1 MFFLERSWSRVGIHF
16 WCISFPFV
24 ICNLLLSLTLAY
36 DNSFGCLLFAAL
48 CLGIR
53 ETAFELCVMGK
64 LDAMERLMIGFMNGF
79 LFSILMALSFAASYA
94 LIHVMLYQILMPPLV
109 FQCLFALCLP
119 LARGLLQMLVAHFL
133 SSAAI
138 LLRDVEDFSHVPQF
152 DSLVIYADVAFV
164 MWMMLQVPCAFFILV
179 VPNVVT
185 FGVAA
190 SSNVVI
196 DIFFVHAL
204 DALQKQRRKPCIST
218 EENTPKFCMERP
230 VSVVATLMGGR
241 LGDGRLSEETHL
253 NLNLLDQLGT
263 TARQA
268 CTCCRMKNQTT
279 SEPAEM
285 SPRVSLLH
293 DEFDHMAIR
302 CEHQIQNGLGWTVF
316 LYQERKLTFATHLV
330 TNTVAVALACVS
342 VPLLWPHGVQWGAFG
357 VRVFAL
363 IALRLVAD
371 YACCLVLHNGSAEL
385 LSKERWA
392 LWEGRLDLATPA
404 SWMCRV
410 VAASCPLLPVIA
422 AAR

>member
-1 MFFLERSWSRVGIHF
+1 MTAASLRDILNTPALFPLFIIGYNCLVAASIIPFAMSIGCLTKFIPAHMPVSIFSSTTYFFFEVTVFFLERSWSRVGIHF

-241 LGDGRLSEETHL
+241 LGDGRLSE
-253 NLNLLDQLGT
+253 D
-263 TARQA
+263 
-268 CTCCRMKNQTT
+268 
-279 SEPAEM
+279 
-285 SPRVSLLH
+285 
-293 DEFDHMAIR
+293 
-302 CEHQIQNGLGWTVF
+302 
-316 LYQERKLTFATHLV
+316 RK
-330 TNTVAVALACVS
+330 S
-342 VPLLWPHGVQWGAFG
+342 VV
-357 VRVFAL
+357 
-363 IALRLVAD
+363 
-371 YACCLVLHNGSAEL
+371 
-385 LSKERWA
+385 
-392 LWEGRLDLATPA
+392 
-404 SWMCRV
+404 
-410 VAASCPLLPVIA
+410 
-422 AAR
+422 